1 MKNEARELAI
11 NNLKLKMIHM
21 VKEHVLPVGFIR
33 GEADG
38 NYGIVVE
45 RDLTIKGIGYAEGCG
60 PTLADLS
67 IVDLAELIDH
77 GVCPGEE
84 EWRYIEGN
92 L

>member
-1 MKNEARELAI
+1 
-11 NNLKLKMIHM
+11 
-21 VKEHVLPVGFIR
+21 
-33 GEADG
+33 
-38 NYGIVVE
+38 
-45 RDLTIKGIGYAEGCG
+45 
-60 PTLADLS
+60 LS